1 MKKQSQWG
9 KIQTEAPWQ
18 PEELM
23 QPKMQKGLEG
33 SRKPEEEKW
42 EQMLLKMEKAA
53 RNSSWEDTLDEEI
66 ARISGA
72 DHQIMTDTWNRWDTL
87 CKPLRSF
94 GKLEEAVVRVAGIQG
109 TIQPDISRPAVVIMG
124 ADNGVVEEGV
134 SQSGSEVTAQVLE
147 NMGAGISAVCIL
159 ARQFGAPVYPVNIG
173 MKTEGKHPRIRNCR
187 VRPGTGNIAVEPAMT
202 REEGAKAI
210 LTGISVMKELKEE
223 GYNLVITG
231 EMGIGN
237 TTTSSAMAAVFLHR
251 SVSEVT
257 GYGAG
262 LSGEGLRRKIAV
274 IERALKINRPDAADP
289 LDVLT
294 KVGGLDIAGL
304 TGLFLGGAR
313 YQIPVLIDGFISSVA
328 ACCAWKLCPAARDA
342 MIATHCSGEP
352 AGKWMLEALG
362 LEPFLYADMR
372 MGEGTGAAVAYP
384 VLQAGFAEYTQLPTF
399 AGGSVKAYEHLR

>member
-1 MKKQSQWG
+1 M
-9 KIQTEAPWQ
+9 
-18 PEELM
+18 
-23 QPKMQKGLEG
+23 
-33 SRKPEEEKW
+33 
-42 EQMLLKMEKAA
+42 
-53 RNSSWEDTLDEEI
+53 
-66 ARISGA
+66 
-72 DHQIMTDTWNRWDTL
+72 
-87 CKPLRSF
+87 
-94 GKLEEAVVRVAGIQG
+94 
-109 TIQPDISRPAVVIMG
+109 
-124 ADNGVVEEGV
+124 
-134 SQSGSEVTAQVLE
+134 LE

-210 LTGISVMKELKEE
+210 LTGLSVMKELKEE
-223 GYNLVITG
+223 GRNLVITG

-237 TTTSSAMAAVFLHR
+237 TTTSSAMAAVFLGR
-251 SVSEVT
+251 SPQEVT

-274 IERALKINRPDAADP
+274 IDRALKINQPDAADP
-289 LDVLT
+289 LDVLA

-313 YQIPVLIDGFISSVA
+313 YQMPVLIDGFISSVA

>member
-1 MKKQSQWG
+1 MGRKNQR
-9 KIQTEAPWQ
+9 QTEQ
-18 PEELM
+18 KQRETLSRPEEILYRERS
-23 QPKMQKGLEG
+23 G
-33 SRKPEEEKW
+33 
-42 EQMLLKMEKAA
+42 
-53 RNSSWEDTLDEEI
+53 I
-66 ARISGA
+66 AGA
-72 DHQIMTDTWNRWDTL
+72 DRQIMAATWNRWDTL

-94 GKLEEAVVRVAGIQG
+94 GRLEEAVVQVAGIQC
-109 TIQPDISRPAVVIMG
+109 TTQPDISHPAVVIMG

-173 MKTEGKHPRIRNCR
+173 MDTEGKHPRIRNCR
-187 VRPGTGNIAVEPAMT
+187 VRPGTGNITKGPAMT
-202 REEGAKAI
+202 REEAVQAI
-210 LTGISVMKELKEE
+210 LTGMSLCREWKE
-223 GYNLVITG
+223 GGHNLLITG

-237 TTTSSAMAAVFLHR
+237 TTTSSAMAAVFLGR
-251 SVSEVT
+251 PPAEVT

-262 LSGEGLRRKIAV
+262 LSSEGLQRKIAV
-274 IERALKINRPDAADP
+274 ITEALKTNHPNPDDP
-289 LDVLT
+289 LDILA

-304 TGLFLGGAR
+304 TGVFLGGAR
-313 YQIPVLIDGFISSVA
+313 YRIPVLIDGFISSVA
-328 ACCAWKLCPAARDA
+328 AYTARRLCPEAKDF

-384 VLQAGFAEYTQLPTF
+384 VLQAGFAEYAQLPTF
-399 AGGSVKAYEHLR
+399 AGGSVKAYEHLK